1 MIYRDLVFVG
11 RIEEAPFV
19 LIELEG
25 SEDAVEKNVEHL
37 SRDSIAELLL
47 GHEPEI
53 LHIAK

>member
-1 MIYRDLVFVG
+1 MFVG